1 MQRVVFCQNFDYLVK
16 CSIYYPYYE
25 PAVVCYVSLELKER
39 CMQLLSPVNHPCFHL
54 SVSFQQ
60 LLNGNGQLEF
70 CKFLLKI
77 VMKDIS
83 NENQWSFV
91 FSVKVC
97 VTRLLSK
104 SSKYN

>member
-25 PAVVCYVSLELKER
+25 PAVVCYISLELKER

-70 CKFLLKI
+70 CKFLFEN
-77 VMKDIS
+77 S
-83 NENQWSFV
+83 NE
-91 FSVKVC
+91 
-97 VTRLLSK
+97 RH
-104 SSKYN
+104 